1 MDFSWSPEEQE
12 LRSQLRSYVADNLFL
27 GWTQTDR
34 DVPTQEKIDAAI
46 RFCEG
51 LAERGLLTPA
61 WPVEYGG
68 RAASLWEQTV
78 ISEELW
84 GVGEPRGPQYMNAN
98 WIGPAILQ
106 LGSPEQKREHLAA
119 IAAGRSNWAQG
130 FSEPDAG
137 SDLSALRTAA
147 VRDGDFYVI
156 NGQKMWTSYAHAA
169 NNIFLLVRTSKED
182 NPRRGISIL
191 LVPMDTAGIE
201 VREIPALHFSHLVH
215 EVFFRD
221 VRVPVSC
228 RLGPENEGWSI
239 IRTLLANERVGNA
252 RHEWV
257 DRCLD
262 RVFDE
267 AAEAGVDMD
276 DEAFWETMGEASA
289 AVMASRVLNYVAVQ
303 AAADE
308 SPSYSDLSSIYRV
321 ALAQMEIGAAHA
333 FMDVLGTEALQPTS
347 CGDYQLQ
354 SGILAT
360 IGGGSIEMALNS
372 IAWYQLGLSKG

>member
-1 MDFSWSPEEQE
+1 VDFTWTPEEQA
-12 LRSQLRSYVADNLFL
+12 LRAQLREYVGENLLPGWSQL
-27 GWTQTDR
+27 DR
-34 DVPTQEKIDAAI
+34 DVPTPDKVDAAI

-106 LGSPEQKREHLAA
+106 LGTPEQQQEHLTS

-147 VRDGDFYVI
+147 VRDGDFYVV
-156 NGQKMWTSYAHAA
+156 NGQKIWTSYAHAA
-169 NNIFLLVRTSKED
+169 RHIFLLVRTLKTD
-182 NPRRGISIL
+182 NPRRGISVL
-191 LVPMDTAGIE
+191 LVPMDLEGIE
-201 VREIPALHFSHLVH
+201 VREIASLNFPHLVH

-221 VRVPVSC
+221 VQVPVSC
-228 RLGPENEGWSI
+228 RLGGENEGWNV

-267 AAEAGVDMD
+267 AVAADVDID

-289 AVMASRVLNYVAVQ
+289 ATLASRVLNYVAVQ
-303 AAADE
+303 SAVEESDEYPDLAA
-308 SPSYSDLSSIYRV
+308 IYRV
-321 ALAQMEIGAAHA
+321 ALAQMEMGAAHA
-333 FMDVLGTEALQPTS
+333 FLDVLGIDGLLDTS
-347 CGDYQLQ
+347 CADYQLF
-354 SGILAT
+354 SGILST
-360 IGGGSIEMALNS
+360 IGGGSIEMSLNG
-372 IAWYQLGLSKG
+372 IAWYQLGLPKG

>member
-12 LRSQLRSYVADNLFL
+12 LRSQLRSYVADNLSP
-27 GWTQTDR
+27 GWTQIDR
-34 DVPTQEKIDAAI
+34 DVPTKEKIDAAI
-46 RFCEG
+46 HFCEG

-68 RAASLWEQTV
+68 RAASLWEQTI

-106 LGSPEQKREHLAA
+106 LGSAEQKKEHLSA

-137 SDLSALRTAA
+137 SDLSALRTSA

-169 NNIFLLVRTSKED
+169 TNIFLLVRTSKED
-182 NPRRGISIL
+182 NPRLGISIL
-191 LVPMDTAGIE
+191 LVPMDTPGIE

-221 VRVPVSC
+221 VRVHVSC

-267 AAEAGVDMD
+267 AVEVGVDMD

-289 AVMASRVLNYVAVQ
+289 AAMASRILNYVAVQ
-303 AAADE
+303 AATDE
-308 SPSYSDLSSIYRV
+308 SSSYPDLSSIYRV

-333 FMDVLGTEALQPTS
+333 FMDVLGVEALQQTS

-354 SGILAT
+354 AGILST

-372 IAWYQLGLSKG
+372 IAWYQLGLPKG

>member
-1 MDFSWSPEEQE
+1 LDFSWSPEEQE
-12 LRSQLRSYVADNLFL
+12 LRSQLRSYVADNLL
-27 GWTQTDR
+27 PGWTQIDR
-34 DVPTQEKIDAAI
+34 DVPTKEKIDAAI
-46 RFCEG
+46 KFCEG

-61 WPVEYGG
+61 WPGEYGG

-106 LGSPEQKREHLAA
+106 LGTPEQKQEHLAA

-137 SDLSALRTAA
+137 SDLSALRTTA

-169 NNIFLLVRTSKED
+169 SSIFLLVRTSKQD

-228 RLGPENEGWSI
+228 RLGAENEGWNI
-239 IRTLLANERVGNA
+239 IRNLLANERVGNA

-267 AAEAGVDMD
+267 AVAVGVDTG

-289 AVMASRVLNYVAVQ
+289 AALASRVLNYVTVQ
-303 AAADE
+303 AAVDE
-308 SPSYSDLSSIYRV
+308 SPGYPDLASIYRV

-333 FMDVLGTEALQPTS
+333 FMDVLGAEALQTS
-347 CGDYQLQ
+347 SRGDYQLQ
-354 SGILAT
+354 AGILST

-372 IAWYQLGLSKG
+372 IAWHQLGLPKG